1 MSPHWLMK
9 TKDIVEQRAHA
20 ASLKGQAGAMREALS
35 VGAPGCLHATDWTT
49 YHETRLVTNCSWRG
63 SLNFAGSLP
72 DPGCIGVSK
81 PKKGSKKT

>member
-1 MSPHWLMK
+1 
-9 TKDIVEQRAHA
+9 
-20 ASLKGQAGAMREALS
+20 MREALS